1 MFVKDDLAKY
11 RALKKVIQ
19 QGDYEIKGDAI
30 LAVASLLNWFNDL
43 EKKIEEQIRKDSMPK
58 ITLPVKKKV
67 KK

>member
-58 ITLPVKKKV
+58 ITLPAKKKV

>member
-58 ITLPVKKKV
+58 ITLPEKKKV